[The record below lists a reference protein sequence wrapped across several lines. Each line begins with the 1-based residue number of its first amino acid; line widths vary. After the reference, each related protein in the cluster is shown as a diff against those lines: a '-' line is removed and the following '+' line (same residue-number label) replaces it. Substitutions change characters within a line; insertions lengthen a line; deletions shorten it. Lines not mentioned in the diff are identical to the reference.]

1 LVWKMVERLGRAIA
15 SDEYRD
21 KMDVEDEI
29 DRIFERELGKKDIV
43 IAQKD
48 KLLDKSE
55 KRYERTKK
63 QVENANNR
71 TELQKRRTEKE
82 KKRSE
87 VEIQKNIAL
96 QMEIESLKRQLNP
109 G

>member
-1 LVWKMVERLGRAIA
+1 M
-15 SDEYRD
+15 
-21 KMDVEDEI
+21 
-29 DRIFERELGKKDIV
+29 
-43 IAQKD
+43 
-48 KLLDKSE
+48 
-55 KRYERTKK
+55 
-63 QVENANNR
+63 ENANKR

>member
-1 LVWKMVERLGRAIA
+1 
-15 SDEYRD
+15 
-21 KMDVEDEI
+21 
-29 DRIFERELGKKDIV
+29 
-43 IAQKD
+43 
-48 KLLDKSE
+48 
-55 KRYERTKK
+55 
-63 QVENANNR
+63 VENANNR